1 MIPMYVSRSR
11 PSPPYSSGM
20 VTPKSP
26 RARICSTMASGKV
39 SERSRSEA
47 TGMTSRATKRRTVS
61 MISDRTSSSVAPV
74 FGLLMAPIT
83 IHFVGVDAESQFGEE
98 CFPMATSLMHRG
110 LESAAE
116 KLPDRVAVLAGD
128 DRWTYGE
135 LDRAANALAQHL
147 AACGV
152 GRGDRVAVM
161 TSNRP
166 EFVVAVNAAS
176 KLGAAPVMLN
186 SSWKALEVATALG
199 LTAPRY
205 GVADGAAVGL
215 LAQQL
220 GADAV
225 LDLDDAVAAVV
236 IDRTSDAPAPAVAV
250 RDTDDAVFVFS
261 SGTTDRPKAVRH
273 LHRSI
278 DLGTQHWVPALG
290 LGSEDRFQVATPPS
304 HILGLL
310 NLLAAAAA
318 GATVRLHRRF
328 DLDEELRYIMW
339 GATPITP
346 SVAELVSARTGVRW
360 LPAYGTSEVPVITA
374 NPVHHP
380 ERWRLDS
387 AGLPVDGVTLRV
399 VDLQTGD
406 VLPSGETGEV
416 QVLSDSAMAG
426 YLPDEATASA
436 FADGWYRTG
445 DVGWLEPEG
454 WVHLTDRSKEMIKVS
469 GFQVAPAEIEAVL
482 HGHPDVVDCAV
493 FGVPDER
500 AGEVPVAAVRLQAG
514 SDVTADDLQRLVADS
529 LATYKRLHHV
539 VLVEVVPRTPSGKVL
554 RRTLRDE
561 WAPTLA
567 AARPD

>member
-1 MIPMYVSRSR
+1 
-11 PSPPYSSGM
+11 
-20 VTPKSP
+20 
-26 RARICSTMASGKV
+26 MA
-39 SERSRSEA
+39 A
-47 TGMTSRATKRRTVS
+47 
-61 MISDRTSSSVAPV
+61 
-74 FGLLMAPIT
+74 
-83 IHFVGVDAESQFGEE
+83 
-98 CFPMATSLMHRG
+98 SLMHHG

-116 KLPDRVAVLAGD
+116 KLPDHVAVLAGD
-128 DRWTYGE
+128 DGWTYGE
-135 LDRAANALAQHL
+135 LERAANALAHHL
-147 AACGV
+147 AARGV

-166 EFVVAVNAAS
+166 EFVVTVHAAS

-186 SSWKALEVATALG
+186 SSWKALEVGTAVD

-205 GVADGAAVGL
+205 GVADGAGVDL
-215 LAQQL
+215 LAQHL

-225 LDLDDAVAAVV
+225 LHLDEADAATV
-236 IDRTSDAPAPAVAV
+236 IDRTSDAPAPSVGV
-250 RDTDDAVFVFS
+250 RETDDAVFVFS

-273 LHRSI
+273 IHRSI
-278 DLGTQHWVPALG
+278 DLGTQHWVTALG
-290 LGSEDRFQVATPPS
+290 LGPEDRFQVATPPS

-328 DLDEELRYIMW
+328 DLDEELRCIQDERMTLEMAVAPIALAMANHPHLEDYDLSSLRYVMW

-374 NPVHHP
+374 NPVDDP
-380 ERWRLDS
+380 ARWRLDS
-387 AGLPVDGVTLRV
+387 AGLPVGGVTLRV
-399 VDLQTGD
+399 VDLDTGE
-406 VLPSGETGEV
+406 VLPSGGVGEI

-426 YLPDEATASA
+426 YLPEEATAAA

-482 HGHPDVVDCAV
+482 HGHPAVTDCAV
-493 FGVPDER
+493 FGVPDAR
-500 AGEVPVAAVRLQAG
+500 AGEVPVAAVQLEAG
-514 SDVTADDLQRLVADS
+514 SDVTTDDLERLVADA
-529 LATYKRLHHV
+529 LATYKRLRQV
-539 VLVEVVPRTPSGKVL
+539 VVVDAIPRTPSGKVL
-554 RRTLRDE
+554 RRTLRED
-561 WAPTLA
+561 WVAALATAAPS
-567 AARPD
+567 